1 MTTSEAPS
9 KKFKIARII
18 GRLNIGGPAR
28 QACYLH
34 ENLAEKFD
42 TVLIAGRIDTHE
54 GDMSYLLTSNKG
66 VYWIGSMS
74 RPVRLFSDLASAW
87 AIFRILRKERPD
99 LVHTHT
105 AKAGAVG
112 RFAAVLARVPKIV
125 HTYHGNV
132 FRGYFS
138 PFKTWVYIKIE
149 RMLNRFTTRVIAIS
163 DSQASELAEE
173 YKVVAR
179 RKVRVVPIGFEF
191 PPVPHAEERM
201 AARESLGLTQNQVAV
216 LWAGRFAPIK
226 NVDLLIETIERTH
239 AEVPNLHFL
248 IAGDGEER
256 DKFSRL
262 EGKSNF
268 TRLGW
273 QTDLA
278 RYYAACDIV
287 LLTSNNEGTPATLIE
302 GMAAARPFVS
312 TNVGGVKD
320 LASPPIEASNAGGQQ
335 AQNGFLVSG
344 EASSI
349 VSCLQQLAA
358 SPALREAMG
367 QAGRTFVTHRHSAER
382 LSENIET
389 LYIEL
394 LQP

>member
-138 PFKTWVYIKIE
+138 PAVTRVYIWIE
-149 RMLNRFTTRVIAIS
+149 RLLNRCTSRVIAIS
-163 DSQASELAEE
+163 ESQARELGEE
-173 YKVVAR
+173 YKV
-179 RKVRVVPIGFEF
+179 
-191 PPVPHAEERM
+191 
-201 AARESLGLTQNQVAV
+201 
-216 LWAGRFAPIK
+216 
-226 NVDLLIETIERTH
+226 
-239 AEVPNLHFL
+239 
-248 IAGDGEER
+248 
-256 DKFSRL
+256 
-262 EGKSNF
+262 
-268 TRLGW
+268 
-273 QTDLA
+273 
-278 RYYAACDIV
+278 
-287 LLTSNNEGTPATLIE
+287 
-302 GMAAARPFVS
+302 AAADKIRIIRTGF
-312 TNVGGVKD
+312 D
-320 LASPPIEASNAGGQQ
+320 LPPIPGAEIRRSAR
-335 AQNGFLVSG
+335 
-344 EASSI
+344 
-349 VSCLQQLAA
+349 AA
-358 SPALREAMG
+358 
-367 QAGRTFVTHRHSAER
+367 
-382 LSENIET
+382 
-389 LYIEL
+389 
-394 LQP
+394 